1 MREQNQ
7 GLRAVQ
13 RPPSKPPKCRV
24 RRRTII
30 LSIIA
35 VAVLAAV
42 VAVAL
47 IRGGPLIAFFRDAER
62 VAAFLRQWGPW
73 AAVIT
78 IGLHVAQVL
87 AGPIPGVALDWVNG
101 LLFGPWLG
109 TLFSTI
115 GIGIGSALAMWLSRR
130 FGRPLVERFVDPQL
144 LERLDGLVQ
153 RYGVLF
159 IFLAFLFPFLPDDA
173 VCYLAGL
180 TPIPLVEMVLLALI
194 GRLPGT
200 FFANWLGA
208 NALEFSAVEWGLMGT
223 ALVIIGGGFWRF
235 QERIEGG
242 LLALVDRIA
251 EWEKRWRGRGR

>member
-1 MREQNQ
+1 M
-7 GLRAVQ
+7 Q
-13 RPPSKPPKCRV
+13 RPPSKSPK
-24 RRRTII
+24 RRNII
-30 LSIIA
+30 LSII
-35 VAVLAAV
+35 VIAVLAAV
-42 VAVAL
+42 VAVAF
-47 IRGGPLIAFFRDAER
+47 IWGGPLIAFFRDTER
-62 VAAFLRQWGPW
+62 AAAFLRQWGAW

-101 LLFGPWLG
+101 LLFGPLLG
-109 TLFSTI
+109 TLFSMI
-115 GIGIGSALAMWLSRR
+115 GIGIGSTLAMWLSRR
-130 FGRPLVERFVDPQL
+130 FGRPLVERFVDPKL

-180 TPIPLVEMVLLALI
+180 TPIPLAELALLALI

-200 FFANWLGA
+200 FVANWLGA
-208 NALEFSAVEWGLMGT
+208 NALEFSTVEWGLMAA
-223 ALVIIGGGFWRF
+223 ALVIIGVGFWRF
-235 QERIEGG
+235 QDRIEGR

-251 EWEKRWRGRGR
+251 DWEERWRRRGR